1 MEVHESFIGL
11 GVIAKFLICKP
22 LMIVW
27 FQLVESNGAPFKG
40 TTATSV
46 SLSDDANID
55 ALRRALKAEC
65 NTPDLLGNIGA
76 PRLKVYANVAAFN
89 NGGAPLPLDGGV
101 AGVGETLADAVAVV
115 VPSGEDNAPTSI
127 IRSKVFIHYLC

>member
-1 MEVHESFIGL
+1 
-11 GVIAKFLICKP
+11 
-22 LMIVW
+22 MIVW
-27 FQLVESNGAPFKG
+27 FQLVESNGAPFNG
-40 TTATSV
+40 TTADFVTIA
-46 SLSDDANID
+46 DDANIAVLRD
-55 ALRRALKAEC
+55 AVKAKC

-89 NGGAPLPLDGGV
+89 NGRAPLPLDGGV

-115 VPSGEDNAPTSI
+115 VPSGEDNAPASI

>member
-27 FQLVESNGAPFKG
+27 FQLVESNGAPFNG

-46 SLSDDANID
+46 SLSDDANIAVLRD
-55 ALRRALKAEC
+55 AVKAKC
-65 NTPDLLGNIGA
+65 NTPRLLKDTSTA
-76 PRLKVYANVAAFN
+76 ELKVYANVAAFN

-115 VPSGEDNAPTSI
+115 VPSGEDTAPTSI